1 MTSNQ
6 DEVNEN
12 ADYLISEQ
20 EEVATNRQYYGKLLR
35 QHLVGLQEKYS
46 NNAEVKH
53 ELDVMADYLFYLYE

>member
-12 ADYLISEQ
+12 ADYIISEQ

>member
-6 DEVNEN
+6 EEVNEN
-12 ADYLISEQ
+12 ADYIISEQ

-35 QHLVGLQEKYS
+35 QHLVRLQEKYS

>member
-6 DEVNEN
+6 EEVNEN
-12 ADYLISEQ
+12 ADYIISEQ

-53 ELDVMADYLFYLYE
+53 ELDVIADYLFYLYE

>member
-6 DEVNEN
+6 EEVNEN
-12 ADYLISEQ
+12 ADYIISEQ